1 MLCLFRTFGQ
11 ICDLAVLLWH
21 CTDIFRH
28 SLVQL
33 LELVQKKFGNLVFV
47 ASHCQVE
54 RGAALSILQVVCG
67 TMFVDQT
74 LHWILVTFKRCP
86 MKCWVSRKYAQWQLN
101 SLYRFSIR
109 LPELCWFSVHIGRPN
124 FWRILQS
131 PFFGF
136 LGICMCGPVEDLVQG
151 CQFLMEPE
159 RFIKFFNCNILKII
173 L

>member
-1 MLCLFRTFGQ
+1 MHVMSISHLRPNLWIAT
-11 ICDLAVLLWH
+11 LLWH
-21 CTDIFRH
+21 CTDTFRH

-33 LELVQKKFGNLVFV
+33 LKLVQKKFGNLVFV

-54 RGAALSILQVVCG
+54 WRAALRILQVVCG

-109 LPELCWFSVHIGRPN
+109 LPELCWFSVHYRAA
-124 FWRILQS
+124 
-131 PFFGF
+131 
-136 LGICMCGPVEDLVQG
+136 
-151 CQFLMEPE
+151 QFLADSPVT
-159 RFIKFFNCNILKII
+159 FFWVPWHMHVWPWRGFGPGWSFSDGARALYKIF
-173 L
+173 